1 MTGRPGVRVLLVEDD
16 ATMAK
21 LIRTLLEAD
30 GYTQVKHVYTGAQAL
45 QAAADAEIILLD
57 HQLPDT
63 RGLELL
69 PQLLAR
75 ADPPSVVMVTGH
87 GTESLA
93 AAALRQGAEDYL
105 AKDHT
110 LPELLPRI
118 LERVR
123 RHRSLRRAL
132 DEAERD
138 LVRTERLAAI
148 GEMTVTLHHEVNNP
162 LMAALA
168 EVELALA
175 DPGLP
180 ETHREGLGSAKTAL
194 LRIRDTIRRAGALR
208 AADTKGY
215 LDRVQMID
223 LESQPSEPAT
233 YLGRAVL
240 HATDQRLARVLALLL
255 TQAGFGVERCPSARD
270 LVSAVE
276 ASGVVL
282 VVVAIKGDESEP
294 LAGFRP
300 APSRRF
306 TLVVLGPNE
315 ASARSAG
322 ADLALVLPF
331 DPATLV
337 GEIRG
342 AIAARG

>member
-1 MTGRPGVRVLLVEDD
+1 
-16 ATMAK
+16 
-21 LIRTLLEAD
+21 LLEAD
-30 GYTQVKHVYTGAQAL
+30 GRTQVKHVYTGAQAL
-45 QAAADAEIILLD
+45 QAAGDAEIILLD
-57 HQLPDT
+57 HQLPDA
-63 RGLELL
+63 RGLDLL

-75 ADPPSVVMVTGH
+75 TDPPSVVMVTGH

-162 LMAALA
+162 LMVALS

-175 DPGLP
+175 DQTLSD
-180 ETHREGLGSAKTAL
+180 TSREGLTSAKAAL

-208 AADTKGY
+208 EAYPTQY
-215 LDRVQMID
+215 LDGIRMID
-223 LESQPSEPAT
+223 LEGPTDESQV

-240 HATDQRLARVLALLL
+240 HATDHSLARVLALLL
-255 TQAGFGVERCPSARD
+255 ARAGFEVERCPYATD
-270 LVSAVE
+270 LAGAVD
-276 ASGVVL
+276 APGVVL
-282 VVVAIKGDESEP
+282 VVVAATAGESDP
-294 LAGFRP
+294 IAGFRP
-300 APSRRF
+300 APDRRF

-315 ASARSAG
+315 ASARAAG
-322 ADLALVLPF
+322 ADLALALPF

-337 GEIRG
+337 TEIRG
-342 AIAARG
+342 AISARG